1 MYQTE
6 TIAAIATALSPAG
19 IGIIRIS
26 GEDALAVADRVFAAA
41 DGKKK
46 LAGQKGY
53 TVHYG
58 HIVEDG
64 EVIDEVLALV
74 MRSPHSYTTENSV
87 EFQCHGGLL
96 VLRRILSAILRN
108 GARMAEPGEFTKRAF
123 LGGRIDLSQA
133 EAVMDL
139 INAKNDYARKSSV
152 RQLSGS
158 LSEKIKDLRSRII
171 YESAYIESALDD
183 PEHISLEGFPDALR
197 PKLEHMIR
205 EVGNL
210 LSGSENGRRL
220 AEGIK
225 TAILGRPNVGKSSLL
240 NALLGEERAIVTPI
254 AGTTRDTIEETLRL
268 GDIVLQLADT
278 AGLRET
284 GDEIERIGVE
294 RAEQKARESELILY
308 VLDGSEPLSEKDRE
322 AFATLKDK
330 QCLILINKSDLNQ
343 QLDPEA
349 VEKESGIRT
358 LRISAKEK
366 QGLDAI
372 REEIESRFFFGEIR
386 QQPLVVTNV
395 RHQALLKEAE
405 ASLRRVQES
414 LDLGLPEDFFTV
426 DLVDAYKSLGL
437 ILGEEAD
444 EDLINEI
451 FGKFCL
457 GK

>member
-1 MYQTE
+1 MQTDV
-6 TIAAIATALSPAG
+6 IAAIATGLIPGGVG
-19 IGIIRIS
+19 IVRIS
-26 GEDALAVADRVFAAA
+26 GSGAIETADRMV
-41 DGKKK
+41 K
-46 LAGQKGY
+46 LKGRHLTEAEPRHMY
-53 TVHYG
+53 LGLVK
-58 HIVEDG
+58 DG
-64 EVIDEVLALV
+64 EETLDEALIVV
-74 MRSPHSYTTENSV
+74 MKAPHSYTAEDTV
-87 EFQCHGGLL
+87 ELQCHGGPL
-96 VLRRILSAILRN
+96 VLKRVLEAAIHA
-108 GARMAEPGEFTKRAF
+108 GARLAEPGEYSKRAF
-123 LGGRIDLSQA
+123 LNGRMDLSEA

-139 INAKNDYARKSSV
+139 IRAENDFARETAFA
-152 RQLSGS
+152 QLKGS
-158 LSEKIKDLRSRII
+158 ISDRIRGLRMQIL
-171 YESAYIESALDD
+171 EETAFIEAALDD

-349 VEKESGIRT
+349 VEKESGIKA

-366 QGLDAI
+366 QGLEAI